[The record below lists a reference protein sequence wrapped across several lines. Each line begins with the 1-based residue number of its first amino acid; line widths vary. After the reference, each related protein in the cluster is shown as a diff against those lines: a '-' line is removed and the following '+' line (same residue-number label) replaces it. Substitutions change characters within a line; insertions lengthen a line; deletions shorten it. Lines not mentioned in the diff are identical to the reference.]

1 MADDTVTGEVTLEDK
16 IERVRKQSFGQLWIG
31 IGFLPVL
38 LLVFVTG
45 LVLLANAHK
54 TTINMTAE
62 KPENRVEVFRSKVDG
77 VKTQAEKQS
86 AKYLSKMDDKSI
98 FTVNEKFE
106 IIYDLSTESEEQ
118 YTGLLKTYQAMVY
131 ETASRVRGSGE
142 WYYYYRQKIDRLVN
156 TAKNREQELKQYFS
170 QD

>member
-77 VKTQAEKQS
+77 VKTQAEKQY
-86 AKYLSKMDDKSI
+86 AK
-98 FTVNEKFE
+98 
-106 IIYDLSTESEEQ
+106 
-118 YTGLLKTYQAMVY
+118 
-131 ETASRVRGSGE
+131 
-142 WYYYYRQKIDRLVN
+142 
-156 TAKNREQELKQYFS
+156 
-170 QD
+170 

>member
-1 MADDTVTGEVTLEDK
+1 
-16 IERVRKQSFGQLWIG
+16 
-31 IGFLPVL
+31 
-38 LLVFVTG
+38 
-45 LVLLANAHK
+45 
-54 TTINMTAE
+54 
-62 KPENRVEVFRSKVDG
+62 
-77 VKTQAEKQS
+77 
-86 AKYLSKMDDKSI
+86 MDDKSI
-98 FTVNEKFE
+98 FTVKEKFE

-118 YTGLLKTYQAMVY
+118 YTGLLKTYQVMVY